1 MLKIVVVKREIDK
14 GIQMSKTDKLKEEIG
29 WLKVVFGILVA
40 TDISIIAWMA
50 QNYNKAPSFLLVI
63 CAVGILSVTIGIVW
77 VNKAAYCKIDEL
89 EEL

>member
-1 MLKIVVVKREIDK
+1 
-14 GIQMSKTDKLKEEIG
+14 MSQIDKLKEEIG

-40 TDISIIAWMA
+40 TDISLVAWTA

-63 CAVGILSVTIGIVW
+63 CAVGVLLVTFGIVW
-77 VNKAAYCKIDEL
+77 VNKAAYRKIDEL